1 VILLP
6 HAASDSALTVLHP
19 PKNSL
24 SLSMSLLSGLFIF
37 IRVLVI
43 GEAAVLILDGL
54 FKVLTLL
61 VGQALEFIDG
71 GLIAADGSVIIAACG
86 HLGCVEGDSLLF
98 PTCSSR
104 VTSLILRSAKVDQI
118 LMVSYLFLVLLAFSS
133 SFCSRRVRFLLV

>member
-1 VILLP
+1 
-6 HAASDSALTVLHP
+6 
-19 PKNSL
+19 
-24 SLSMSLLSGLFIF
+24 MSLLSGLFIF

-61 VGQALEFIDG
+61 VGEALEFIDG

-86 HLGCVEGDSLLF
+86 HFGCVEGDSLLF

>member
-1 VILLP
+1 MRLLTALSRFYILLKI
-6 HAASDSALTVLHP
+6 V
-19 PKNSL
+19 L
-24 SLSMSLLSGLFIF
+24 SLSISLLSGLFIF

-43 GEAAVLILDGL
+43 GEAAVLIFDGL
-54 FKVLTLL
+54 LKVLTLL

-71 GLIAADGSVIIAACG
+71 GLITADGSVIIAACG

-104 VTSLILRSAKVDQI
+104 VTSLILRSAKVYQI
-118 LMVSYLFLVLLAFSS
+118 WMVSYLFLVLLAFSS

>member
-1 VILLP
+1 
-6 HAASDSALTVLHP
+6 
-19 PKNSL
+19 
-24 SLSMSLLSGLFIF
+24 MSLLSGLFIF

-71 GLIAADGSVIIAACG
+71 GLISADGSVIIAACG